1 MNYEESLKDY
11 RDMYSVIKTAEHKG
25 REEGIAIG
33 EERGIAIG
41 EERGIAIGMQKEKL
55 ANARTLKQNGVPA
68 DIIAKSLGLSH
79 DEIKDL

>member
-25 REEGIAIG
+25 REE
-33 EERGIAIG
+33 GIAIG